1 VVEPV
6 AVEPEALIEDRRQSP
21 AVPDVIATDGEAVPA
36 PRTCVLVID
45 DDPLQRDLMQ
55 RYLRKEGFT
64 VCTASGGAQGLR
76 LARQLLPAAI
86 TLDVMMP
93 DVDGWTVLSAL
104 KADVQLS
111 EIPVIMLTM
120 VDDPERGFTLGA
132 SEYATKPV
140 NRRRLSQILKK
151 YTCQRPPCPVLVI
164 DDEASSRSL
173 LRAVLEKEGWV
184 VSEAANGIE
193 ALECMKRER
202 PRLICLD
209 LMMPEMDGFAF
220 AAEVRRHEEW
230 RSIPIVVVT
239 SSDLSNDDRRRLNGN
254 VEKILRKDGDSR
266 ETLLEQVR
274 DLLADSKAPRVHRP
288 HPVEGVPA

>member
-1 VVEPV
+1 LV
-6 AVEPEALIEDRRQSP
+6 EDRRLST
-21 AVPDVIATDGEAVPA
+21 ALPDIVATDGDAVPA
-36 PRTCVLVID
+36 LRTCVLVID

-93 DVDGWTVLSAL
+93 DVDGWSVLSAL
-104 KADVQLS
+104 KGDALLS

-132 SEYATKPV
+132 SEYVTKPV

-151 YTCQRPPCPVLVI
+151 YTCLRPPCPVLVI
-164 DDEASSRSL
+164 DDEAST
-173 LRAVLEKEGWV
+173 RALMRAMLEKEGWV
-184 VSEAANGIE
+184 VSEAGNGIE
-193 ALECMKRER
+193 ALECMARER

-220 AAEVRRHEEW
+220 AAEVRRHPEW
-230 RSIPIVVVT
+230 RSIPIVVIT
-239 SSDLSNDDRRRLNGN
+239 SQDLSSEDRRRLNGN

-274 DLLADSKAPRVHRP
+274 DLLADSKAPRAPRRHAA
-288 HPVEGVPA
+288 VPALEGATP